1 MSLLVG
7 GAASASVVA
16 HTATTVVALKVPMTC
31 NAPRLVSRVGSFQKE
46 VLRSIF
52 SVRVDLAAK
61 FYKLFAAVNLRRLE
75 RNTSLPMS
83 AQEKR
88 IRFPSMSLRW
98 CAMSDLRHGAQL
110 HAIVVAP

>member
-1 MSLLVG
+1 MPICV
-7 GAASASVVA
+7 ARIVVPVL
-16 HTATTVVALKVPMTC
+16 TFGP
-31 NAPRLVSRVGSFQKE
+31 QKE

-75 RNTSLPMS
+75 RNASLPMS

-88 IRFPSMSLRW
+88 IR
-98 CAMSDLRHGAQL
+98 
-110 HAIVVAP
+110 